1 MAGVPNTGR
10 DWIHGMQ
17 RFTENPVF
25 AKRDVPYSMCA
36 TVSAARPA
44 GASAS
49 SMVTDVNNMLAGSTR
64 AMHPMS

>member
-1 MAGVPNTGR
+1 M
-10 DWIHGMQ
+10 
-17 RFTENPVF
+17 F

-36 TVSAARPA
+36 TVFAARPG
-44 GASAS
+44 GASAP